1 MKVMFFTLL
10 LGLATPLFSAFA
22 GSSSAN
28 QLQVMDDGILALNQ
42 RLELIKKAKKSIEVE
57 YFIYSIDPVGRIFTQ
72 ALLDKAREG
81 VKVRVLVDKSAP
93 VFELKPFYVLGM
105 KNSLPEDKRENIE
118 VKYFNPTMI
127 LQFYSTQFRNHRK
140 LLVIDDEFAVTGG
153 RNIADEYFDLNPEY
167 NFLDRDVLLT
177 GPLAKEMRETFDLFW
192 DAKYAKD
199 AKLPKEPKLS
209 DFHCNHADRSCNGA
223 TKKQKFR
230 MAMRRYEKN
239 LNKGL
244 DYVTPNADDAVLLD
258 GIQREGERLNKG
270 SQEVTCNETYFYTDT
285 PGKKSRNQLLK
296 NEIAKLIAETNE
308 KIVVESPYFVLYSK
322 THNEMTELLDKK
334 VKLTVLTNSLY
345 STDAV
350 YVAAVFN
357 AMAATYVQE
366 GMQAYIY
373 RGKSPIE
380 WGGVSEEA
388 HEGIWGI
395 HSKSATFDDKHT
407 FIGTYNVDPR
417 SRNLNFEM
425 GIVCKNN
432 PELAKLVTSHIQ
444 KRIDGAVKLN
454 NKGKPEDGSKLL
466 FDTSFGKK
474 ALYWGLMIPSH
485 IFKFLL

>member
-1 MKVMFFTLL
+1 MKVIFFSLL
-10 LGLATPLFSAFA
+10 LGLSAPLFSAQA
-22 GSSSAN
+22 GEASSN
-28 QLQVMDDGILALNQ
+28 KLKVLDDGILALNQ
-42 RLELIKKAKKSIEVE
+42 RLELIKAAKKTIEVE

-81 VKVRVLVDKSAP
+81 IKVRVLIDKSAP
-93 VFELKPFYVLGM
+93 VFELKPFYVLAM
-105 KNSLPEDKRENIE
+105 KNSLPEDKRDNIE
-118 VKYFNPTMI
+118 VKYFNPTML

-140 LLVIDDEFAVTGG
+140 LLVVDDQVAVTGG
-153 RNIADEYFDLNPEY
+153 RNIADEYFDLNNEY

-177 GPLAKEMRETFDLFW
+177 GPLAKEMRITFDLFW

-209 DFHCNHADRSCNGA
+209 DYHCNHADRSCNGA
-223 TKKQKFR
+223 TKKQQHR
-230 MAMRRYEKN
+230 MALRKFEKS
-239 LNKGL
+239 LNKGV
-244 DYVTPNADDAVLLD
+244 DYVTQNADDVVLLD
-258 GIQREGERLNKG
+258 GIQREGERLNKD
-270 SQEVTCNETYFYTDT
+270 SKEITCNETYFYTDT

-296 NEIAKLIAETNE
+296 NEIGKLIAETSE
-308 KIVVESPYFVLYSK
+308 KIDVESPYFVLYSK
-322 THNEMTELLDKK
+322 THSEMTDLLNKK

-373 RGKSPIE
+373 KGKSPAE
-380 WGGVSEEA
+380 WGGVNEEA
-388 HEGIWGI
+388 LEGIWGI

-432 PELAKLVTSHIQ
+432 PELAKLVSSRIH
-444 KRIDGAVKLN
+444 KRIEGSVKLN
-454 NKGKPEDGSKLL
+454 RNGKPEDGSKLL

-474 ALYWGLMIPSH
+474 VLYWGLMIPSH